1 MRAQGKLA
9 MFLLLPDNLKRY
21 IYQKPIYQRYKS
33 KFKMSSYKKY
43 EKTDNRIIINLNSL
57 RNKFDLL
64 TYQINDNIDILMI
77 EETKLDESFPI
88 GQFFS

>member
-21 IYQKPIYQRYKS
+21 VYQKPICQRYKS
-33 KFKMSSYKKY
+33 KFKIPSYKKY
-43 EKTDNRIIINLNSL
+43 EKTDNRIIININSL

-77 EETKLDESFPI
+77 GEKKLDESFPI
-88 GQFFS
+88 GQFFL